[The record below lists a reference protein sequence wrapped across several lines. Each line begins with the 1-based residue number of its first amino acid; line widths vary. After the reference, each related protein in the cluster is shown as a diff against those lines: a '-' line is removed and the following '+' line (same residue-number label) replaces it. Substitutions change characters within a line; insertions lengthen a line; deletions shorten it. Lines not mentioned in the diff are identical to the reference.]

1 MKLVSRLQVC
11 LWTLVGAV
19 LIALPAAS
27 QQKPKQPKPR
37 QLDAGVQL
45 ERDPATSELRMHSAG
60 ASSPPREA
68 TGGVH
73 AIRVKVNL
81 VEVGANV
88 IRADGD
94 PARGLTGDD
103 FRLFEDHAEQKITY
117 FDASTRPTH
126 IALVIDASPSVLR
139 ESEDMKHSAS
149 MLVEAL
155 APQDEVAV
163 AEFSAHTYLLLPFSS
178 DRAAPEQA
186 IASVDVRKL
195 FPDTGGSNIY
205 EAVYLVASEL
215 FRDRTGRKAIIV
227 LTDGQDSGLGLSW
240 DPASM
245 QPRPG
250 AQYNRLTFEDVA
262 RKLAAEGVELYVIST
277 QNRPR
282 AMTAEWLASHQD
294 ETLITPHAREL
305 GMPHY
310 TLFLAEMVRRA
321 GGQIYFLRE
330 LGTLG
335 EAYRRIAE
343 SLRTQYTLG
352 YYPSAGA
359 GQPGWHSLNV
369 ELKNSPGARVIH
381 RVSYY
386 VPAGS

>member
-1 MKLVSRLQVC
+1 MKRISWWLASLT
-11 LWTLVGAV
+11 TLAAAAV
-19 LIALPAAS
+19 VAWPMAS
-27 QQKPKQPKPR
+27 QQKVKLPKPR
-37 QLDAGVQL
+37 QLDSGVRF
-45 ERDPATSELRMHSAG
+45 ERDSATSELKLYG
-60 ASSPPREA
+60 ADAPAPPAES
-68 TGGVH
+68 GGGH
-73 AIRVKVNL
+73 AIRVRVNL

-88 IRADGD
+88 IRTDGD

-103 FRLFEDHAEQKITY
+103 FRLYEDRTEQKIAY
-117 FDASTRPTH
+117 FDASTQPAH
-126 IALVIDASPSVLR
+126 VALVLDASPSVLR
-139 ESEDMKHSAS
+139 ESEEMKQSAR

-155 APQDEVAV
+155 SPQDEVAV

-178 DRAAPEQA
+178 NRAAPEQA
-186 IASVDVRKL
+186 VASVDVRKL

-205 EAVYLVASEL
+205 EAVYLIASGL
-215 FRDRTGRKAIIV
+215 FRDRTGRKAIIL

-245 QPRPG
+245 KPRPG
-250 AQYNRLTFEDVA
+250 AQSNRLTFEDVA

-282 AMTAEWLASHQD
+282 GMTAEWLAAHQD
-294 ETLITPHAREL
+294 EALITPNAREL

-343 SLRTQYTLG
+343 SLSTQYTLG

-359 GQPGWHSLNV
+359 GRQGWHSLRV
-369 ELKNSPGARVIH
+369 QLKNSPGARVIH

>member
-1 MKLVSRLQVC
+1 MKRVSWLQAC
-11 LWTLVGAV
+11 LWTLAGA
-19 LIALPAAS
+19 ALMAWPATS
-27 QQKPKQPKPR
+27 QQKPKLPKPR
-37 QLDAGVQL
+37 ELDAGVRFD
-45 ERDPATSELRMHSAG
+45 RDATTSELKLHSAG
-60 ASSPPREA
+60 APAPPREA
-68 TGGVH
+68 REGLH
-73 AIRVKVNL
+73 AIRVKVSL

-94 PARGLTGDD
+94 PARGLIGDD

-117 FDASTRPTH
+117 FDASTRAAH

-139 ESEDMKHSAS
+139 ESEDMKQSAR

-155 APQDEVAV
+155 SPQDEVAV

-215 FRDRTGRKAIIV
+215 FRDRTGRKAIIL

-245 QPRPG
+245 QPRLG
-250 AQYNRLTFEDVA
+250 AQSNRLTFEDVA

-282 AMTAEWLASHQD
+282 GMTAEWLAGHQD
-294 ETLITPHAREL
+294 ETLITPNAREL

-310 TLFLAEMVRRA
+310 TLFLTEMVRRA

-343 SLRTQYTLG
+343 SLRAQYTLG
-352 YYPSAGA
+352 YYPSVGA
-359 GQPGWHSLNV
+359 GQRGWHSLHV
-369 ELKNSPGARVIH
+369 ELKNVSGARVLH

>member
-1 MKLVSRLQVC
+1 MRSRAHF
-11 LWTLVGAV
+11 WTLAGV
-19 LIALPAAS
+19 ALVAWSAAS
-27 QQKPKQPKPR
+27 QQKPPKLPKPR
-37 QLDAGVQL
+37 QLDSDVRF
-45 ERDPATSELRMHSAG
+45 ERDA
-60 ASSPPREA
+60 A
-68 TGGVH
+68 TGELKQGGTRAFASRPEEAGTAH

-81 VEVGANV
+81 VEVGVNV

-94 PARGLTGDD
+94 PARGLIGDD
-103 FRLFEDHAEQKITY
+103 FRLFEDQAEQKVAF
-117 FDASTRPTH
+117 FDASTLPAH
-126 IALVIDASPSVLR
+126 VAIVIDASPSVLR
-139 ESEDMKHSAS
+139 ESEDMKQSAR

-155 APQDEVAV
+155 SRQDEVAV

-178 DRAAPEQA
+178 DRTAPERA
-186 IASVDVRKL
+186 ISEVDVRKL

-215 FRDRTGRKAIIV
+215 FRDRMGRKAIIL

-240 DPASM
+240 DPSSM
-245 QPRPG
+245 RPHPG
-250 AQYNRLTFEDVA
+250 AQNNRLTFEDVA

-277 QNRPR
+277 QNRPKG
-282 AMTAEWLASHQD
+282 MTPEWLAAHQD
-294 ETLITPHAREL
+294 TTLITPNVRDL
-305 GMPHY
+305 GMPNY

-343 SLRTQYTLG
+343 SLTTQYTLG
-352 YYPSAGA
+352 YYPSKGA
-359 GQPGWHSLNV
+359 GQPGWHSLHV
-369 ELKNSPGARVIH
+369 ELKNSPGARITH

-386 VPAGS
+386 SPAGS